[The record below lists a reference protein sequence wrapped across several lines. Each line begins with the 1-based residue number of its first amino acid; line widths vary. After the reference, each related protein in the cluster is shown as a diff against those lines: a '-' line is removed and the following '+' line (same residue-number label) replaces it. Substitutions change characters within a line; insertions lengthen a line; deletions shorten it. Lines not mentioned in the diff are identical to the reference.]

1 MNISEKSC
9 SLREVL
15 DIIGGKWSMP
25 IIYILSKGRLRFSEI
40 ERSVEGINTRMLVK
54 ELKNMEANG
63 IVTRDVYAT
72 VPPTVE
78 YALTVKGQK
87 LLPSIVSLH
96 KWGQEFTVWAFVII
110 KNDFFWRTGYGVS
123 LFSSIRGNRM
133 IKGMCHPF
141 P

>member
-1 MNISEKSC
+1 MEEKKIKYSEKNC

-15 DIIGGKWSMP
+15 DIIGGKWAMP
-25 IIYILSKGRLRFSEI
+25 IYILSKGKMRFKEL

-63 IVTRDVYAT
+63 IVTREVFAT

-78 YALTVKGQK
+78 YTLTLKGEK

-96 KWGQEFTVWAFVII
+96 QWGQEFE
-110 KNDFFWRTGYGVS
+110 
-123 LFSSIRGNRM
+123 L
-133 IKGMCHPF
+133 
-141 P
+141 

>member
-1 MNISEKSC
+1 MKGEKIKISEKTC
-9 SLREVL
+9 SLRDVL

-25 IIYILSKGRLRFSEI
+25 IIYVLSKGKMRFKEL

-63 IVTRDVYAT
+63 IITREVFAT

-78 YALTVKGQK
+78 YTLTVKGEK

-96 KWGQEFTVWAFVII
+96 KWGQEFTA
-110 KNDFFWRTGYGVS
+110 
-123 LFSSIRGNRM
+123 
-133 IKGMCHPF
+133 
-141 P
+141 